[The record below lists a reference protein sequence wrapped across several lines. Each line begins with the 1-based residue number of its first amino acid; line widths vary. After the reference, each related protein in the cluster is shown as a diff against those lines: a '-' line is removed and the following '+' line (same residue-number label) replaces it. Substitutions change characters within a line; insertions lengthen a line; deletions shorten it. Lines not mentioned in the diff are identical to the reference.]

1 MSKQSVAFHAES
13 DDYFATLATI
23 MVLVREDLNN
33 IELNTKILSNLVDD
47 LMFLQE
53 EYRIVKK

>member
-1 MSKQSVAFHAES
+1 MSKKSVAFHVES

-23 MVLVREDLNN
+23 MVLVREDLSN
-33 IELNTKILSNLVDD
+33 IEMNTKILSNLVDD